1 MRDLVVI
8 LLLILVSTGIALW
21 ILQWGSAARTP
32 TDSVSQPRLPKDD
45 ALPPPRIRDRGPRDY
60 ERGAE
65 PAVRIN
71 AQIAGGTGQ
80 AVLEFDS
87 PPWAVILTAPDV
99 MIGRHSHDDVRIPDV
114 RVSRHHARL
123 IAGRH
128 GGFEIHN
135 LTAARSEPNPM
146 LVNGEECEHASLGE
160 GDVVTLG
167 GVSFKLR
174 LAA

>member
-8 LLLILVSTGIALW
+8 LLFVLVATGVALW
-21 ILQWGSAARTP
+21 VLQWGSAARTP
-32 TDSVSQPRLPKDD
+32 TGGASQ
-45 ALPPPRIRDRGPRDY
+45 LPPPPKGDLGRASAPVASD
-60 ERGAE
+60 
-65 PAVRIN
+65 PAPGSN
-71 AQIAGGTGQ
+71 AQNAGGTGQ
-80 AVLEFDS
+80 ALLEFDS
-87 PPWAVILTAPDV
+87 PPWAVILTAPEV
-99 MIGRHSHDDVRIPDV
+99 MIGRHSQDDVRIPDV

-146 LVNGEECEHASLGE
+146 LVNGEECERASLGD